1 MLRRLLVA
9 LAVLV
14 VPLTALPSSAAP
26 PVLVVYPFAVTGKA
40 PDDLG
45 SRVSAKIAAEV
56 TAIGGVRVELGAAT
70 AKPADY
76 RAAARTAGA
85 DLYFSGSIL
94 PVGTN
99 FSAIENLV
107 STRSGTVIWSKMFQ
121 FRNVDD
127 IAGQGTQV
135 RDALMNQSATPTPGT
150 AAAGLDL
157 ITPGPMS
164 GFAVLNVTGS
174 AADADRATA
183 HQAIIET
190 LQQRGSRVV
199 TASGSAAADPTNN
212 SVALCTT
219 TGVRTLIWGTL
230 DTTRVA
236 TGGAS
241 AQTTAH
247 ISLQTYD
254 CQSHSLSLQPTVV
267 NHISPVGTDAARC
280 KTRSRPSPLRLKS
293 SRESRARRAR
303 RR

>member
-9 LAVLV
+9 LALLV
-14 VPLTALPSSAAP
+14 VPLAALPLSAAP
-26 PVLVVYPFAVTGKA
+26 PVLVVYPFAVNGSA
-40 PDDLG
+40 PADLG
-45 SRVSAKIAAEV
+45 SRVSAKIAADL
-56 TAIGGVRVELGAAT
+56 TALGGVSVQLGADT

-76 RAAARTAGA
+76 RAAARAAGA

-107 STRSGTVIWSKMFQ
+107 STHSGTVIWSSMFQ

-127 IAGQGTQV
+127 IAGQGAQV
-135 RDALMNQSATPTPGT
+135 RAALMHDQATPTPGT

-164 GFAVLNVTGS
+164 GFAVLNVSGS
-174 AADADRATA
+174 ADADARAIA
-183 HQAIIET
+183 HQALIDT
-190 LQQRGSRVV
+190 LQQRGSHVV
-199 TASGSAAADPTNN
+199 TATGSAASDPTSN

-219 TGVRTLIWGTL
+219 TGVRTLVWGTL

-236 TGGAS
+236 TGGSA

-247 ISLQTYD
+247 VALQTYD
-254 CQSHSLSLQPTVV
+254 CQAHALNLQPTVV
-267 NHISPVGTDAARC
+267 NHIAPVAADAIRGAVQDAV
-280 KTRSRPSPLRLKS
+280 SAFPAPS
-293 SRESRARRAR
+293 
-303 RR
+303 

>member
-14 VPLTALPSSAAP
+14 VPLAALPLSAAP
-26 PVLVVYPFAVTGKA
+26 PVLVVYPFAVSGSA

-45 SRVSAKIAAEV
+45 SRVSAKVAAEV
-56 TAIGGVRVELGAAT
+56 TALGGVHVEIGAAT

-76 RAAARTAGA
+76 RAAARAAGA
-85 DLYFSGSIL
+85 ELYFSGSIL
-94 PVGTN
+94 PVGTS

-127 IAGQGTQV
+127 IAGQGAQV
-135 RDALMNQSATPTPGT
+135 RDELMHDSATPTPGP

-157 ITPGPMS
+157 ITPAPMS
-164 GFAVLNVTGS
+164 GFAVLSVTGS
-174 AADADRATA
+174 AADDDRAAA
-183 HQAIIET
+183 HQALIDA
-190 LQQRGSRVV
+190 LQQRGFRVV
-199 TASGSAAADPTNN
+199 TATGSAAGDPTNN

-219 TGVRTLIWGTL
+219 TGARTLVWGTL

-236 TGGAS
+236 TGGAT

-247 ISLQTYD
+247 IALQTYD
-254 CQSHSLSLQPTVV
+254 CQAHSLNAQPTVV
-267 NHISPVGTDAARC
+267 NHIAPVPADAIRGAVRDAV
-280 KTRSRPSPLRLKS
+280 SAFPAPS
-293 SRESRARRAR
+293 
-303 RR
+303 

>member
-14 VPLTALPSSAAP
+14 VPLAALPLSAAP
-26 PVLVVYPFAVTGKA
+26 PVLVVYPFAVSGST

-56 TAIGGVRVELGAAT
+56 TALGGVSVNLGAAT

-76 RAAARTAGA
+76 RAAARAAGA

-107 STRSGTVIWSKMFQ
+107 STHSGTVVWSKMFQ

-127 IAGQGTQV
+127 IAGQGAQV
-135 RDALMNQSATPTPGT
+135 RDALMHDSATPTPGT

-157 ITPGPMS
+157 ITPAPMS
-164 GFAVLNVTGS
+164 GFAVLTVTGS
-174 AADADRATA
+174 AADDDRAIA
-183 HQAIIET
+183 RQAIIDT

-236 TGGAS
+236 TGS
-241 AQTTAH
+241 TTAQTTAH

-254 CQSHSLSLQPTVV
+254 CQSHSLSLQPTIV
-267 NHISPVGTDAARC
+267 NHIAPAGADAIRGAVQDAI
-280 KTRSRPSPLRLKS
+280 SAFPAPS
-293 SRESRARRAR
+293 
-303 RR
+303 